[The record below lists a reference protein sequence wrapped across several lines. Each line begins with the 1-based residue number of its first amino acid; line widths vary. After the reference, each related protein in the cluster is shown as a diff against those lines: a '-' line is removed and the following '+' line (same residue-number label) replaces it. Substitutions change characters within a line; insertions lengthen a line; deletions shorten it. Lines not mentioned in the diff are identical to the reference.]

1 VSTLHPPPAIDP
13 FTKAD
18 WDRLPEGFPAQL
30 VEGWL
35 VKDPSPGYGHQWYA
49 MQIAV
54 QLRRHLPAPHIVIA
68 PFDVQ
73 VDDWNVYQPDVV
85 VVRRVPKLD
94 ERCSE
99 PPLLVV
105 EVLSP
110 STAERD
116 RDVKRRHLLA
126 WGTGEVW
133 LVDPAARTIEVH
145 DAEGARSA
153 RGADSLG
160 SRVVAGFALVPDV
173 LFAPPA

>member
-1 VSTLHPPPAIDP
+1 MSTLHPPPATTP

-35 VKDPSPGYGHQWYA
+35 VKDPSPGYGHQWLA
-49 MQIAV
+49 LELAIR
-54 QLRRHLPAPHIVIA
+54 LRRHVPARQVVIA
-68 PFDVQ
+68 PFDVEL
-73 VDDWNVYQPDVV
+73 DDLNVYQPDVV
-85 VVRRVPKLD
+85 VVRRVPGLK

-110 STAERD
+110 STAQRD

-133 LVDPAARTIEVH
+133 LVDPAAQTIEVH
-145 DAEGARSA
+145 DREGARQA
-153 RGADSLG
+153 RTSDALE
-160 SRVVAGFALVPDV
+160 SRALPGFALVPDV
-173 LFAPPA
+173 LFAPPG

>member
-1 VSTLHPPPAIDP
+1 MSTLHPPPAIDP

-18 WDRLPEGFPAQL
+18 WARLPEGFPAQL

-35 VKDPSPGYGHQWYA
+35 VKDPSPGYGHQWFA
-49 MQIAV
+49 IEIAV
-54 QLRRHLPAPHIVIA
+54 NLRRFVPPPQVVIA
-68 PFDVQ
+68 PFDVEL
-73 VDDWNVYQPDVV
+73 DDWNVYQPDVV
-85 VVRRVPKLD
+85 VVRRVPRMD

-105 EVLSP
+105 EVLTP

-116 RDVKRRHLLA
+116 REVKRRHLLQ

-145 DAEGARSA
+145 DATGARTAAGSE
-153 RGADSLG
+153 SLA
-160 SRVVAGFALVPDV
+160 SRVLPGFALVPDT